1 MPLMPPIPLMPLL
14 MPLGTAHR
22 GDATQAAATA
32 GVPECW
38 QQAEQVSR
46 VCGQVARTIDL
57 IAVLPVLPML
67 SAYSA
72 HCPPVA
78 QELNSMP
85 RCCPAAVMP

>member
-1 MPLMPPIPLMPLL
+1 MPLMPPIPLMPPL

-38 QQAEQVSR
+38 QQVSR

-57 IAVLPVLPML
+57 IAVLPVLPVL